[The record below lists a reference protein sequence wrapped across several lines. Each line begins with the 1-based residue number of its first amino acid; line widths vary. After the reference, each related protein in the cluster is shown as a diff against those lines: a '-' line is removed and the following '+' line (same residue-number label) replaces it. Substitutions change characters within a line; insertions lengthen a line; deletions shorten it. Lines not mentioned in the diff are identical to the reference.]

1 MPRYFFHVLN
11 HIRTQDHDGV
21 ELPDL
26 KAAIS
31 EALKDVTD
39 IKRQHFV
46 TLDNHAWA
54 RWSIEICDEAGAVLL
69 VVPFS
74 EN

>member
-21 ELPDL
+21 ELPDIET
-26 KAAIS
+26 ARR
-31 EALKDVTD
+31 EALKDVDD
-39 IKRQHFV
+39 IKRENFV
-46 TLDNHAWA
+46 MLDKNAWA
-54 RWSIEICDEAGAVLL
+54 RWSIEICDEEGAVLL